1 MELRDGKYPDE
12 KVLVLG
18 GVLTAETSP
27 DFHDVVRQ
35 NEANTLLL
43 DMTAVRYIDSTGL
56 GTIIGA
62 YVSFERKSQHL
73 LLAGL
78 NDRTWD
84 LFRMCKVADVFTR
97 YATVAEAEK
106 FLPQVGDSSLQGTA

>member
-1 MELRDGKYPDE
+1 MEVRDGRLPDE
-12 KVLVLG
+12 KVLVLS

-27 DFHDVVRQ
+27 DFQDTVRQ
-35 NEANTLLL
+35 NEAGTLLL
-43 DMTAVRYIDSTGL
+43 DMTDVRYIDSTGL

-62 YVSFERKSQHL
+62 YVSFERRLHRL

-78 NDRTWD
+78 NDRIWD

-97 YATVAEAEK
+97 YPTVADAEK
-106 FLPQVGDSSLQGTA
+106 VLMQVVDTSVQNPA